1 MTTRQAT
8 KTQVKSFPA
17 PTQLATVTDLT
28 PQEAQAV
35 TEAVNPLIADAF
47 ALYVK
52 TKNFHWHLAGS
63 HFRDYHLLFDEQAEK
78 ILDSIDPLAERVRKI
93 GALTLHSIG
102 DIARRTKIE
111 DDDDD
116 YVAPMEMV
124 RRLLADNRKMA
135 EAQRAAI
142 EVCDKRRDTPTGNLL
157 QEVLDETERRIW
169 FLFELTQAE
178 AEDSEAERAR
188 P

>member
-1 MTTRQAT
+1 
-8 KTQVKSFPA
+8 
-17 PTQLATVTDLT
+17 
-28 PQEAQAV
+28 
-35 TEAVNPLIADAF
+35 
-47 ALYVK
+47 
-52 TKNFHWHLAGS
+52 
-63 HFRDYHLLFDEQAEK
+63 
-78 ILDSIDPLAERVRKI
+78 VRKI